1 MTAEGTVDATRPAP
15 ARILV
20 AEGHAVVRHGLR
32 TLVESL
38 GHAVVEARS
47 GDQAVEMV
55 GAEPVDLVL
64 ADGALPPHGGLDL
77 VRRVRV
83 LRPAVPVLILAA
95 GNGFDAVGRLS
106 EAGAAGY
113 LPREAGFDRLREAIA
128 AALAGH
134 RPRFEPAPVRRP
146 WSRVHRRRSA
156 ARSDLSAQE
165 LAVLA
170 ELVAGDR
177 EVGQLI
183 SPR

>member
-1 MTAEGTVDATRPAP
+1 MTADGTVDAARPAP

-20 AEGHAVVRHGLR
+20 AESHAVVRHGLR

-38 GHAVVEARS
+38 GHTVLEANS
-47 GDQAVEMV
+47 GGQAVELV
-55 GAEPVDLVL
+55 GSEPVDLVL

-77 VRRVRV
+77 LRRVRV
-83 LRPAVPVLILAA
+83 LRPALPVLILAA
-95 GNGFDAVGRLS
+95 GNGLDVVARLY

-113 LPREAGFDRLREAIA
+113 LPREAGFDRLREAMA
-128 AALAGH
+128 AALSGQ
-134 RPRFEPAPVRRP
+134 RTRFEPAGGRRP
-146 WSRVHRRRSA
+146 WSRGPRRRSA
-156 ARSDLSAQE
+156 ARADLSEHE

-170 ELVAGDR
+170 ELVSGDR